1 MYSKIPI
8 TFPISEMIMRIC
20 AENRNDPEAI
30 TNHLTYFIENGCD
43 FYDVF
48 HLLATTTF
56 FNLQTAKKMLG
67 LIPFYEKIR
76 SPKISV
82 IRGLIP
88 RWTGTK
94 YHTAPINVVL
104 EEIQKHIV
112 EKEIGWYVYNSNLNP
127 YNPSAVNDPYLLI
140 VFEDENFFFDFNR
153 KQTYKIPETE
163 IKLKRTMVSQ
173 RYKYPD
179 LPFDT

>member
-1 MYSKIPI
+1 MHKIPI
-8 TFPISEMIMRIC
+8 TFPISEMIMKVC
-20 AENRNDPEAI
+20 AESKNNPEAI
-30 TNHLTYFIENGCD
+30 TQHLTYFIENGCD

-48 HLLATTTF
+48 HLLTTTTF
-56 FNLQTAKKMLG
+56 FNLQTAKKMLR

-88 RWTGTK
+88 RWTGTR

-112 EKEIGWYVYNSNLNP
+112 K
-127 YNPSAVNDPYLLI
+127 
-140 VFEDENFFFDFNR
+140 
-153 KQTYKIPETE
+153 
-163 IKLKRTMVSQ
+163 
-173 RYKYPD
+173 
-179 LPFDT
+179 